1 MATLI
6 QDIIPMF
13 DREINIPG
21 DAQLPTLTASNK
33 IGYIT
38 DGFWDARLSEML
50 VTFTVVDGADVVPPQ
65 VVGKAYITDDAT
77 KEDDLPVELQMLVV
91 ITAGFRLLRLKI
103 MDLAVNFT
111 AEAGPVSFEQQAS
124 ATVLRAILANLQG
137 RLQELKKQYS
147 DAFKTGGF
155 HYWDGVEQAA
165 AADLAQLAELTT
177 LV

>member
-6 QDIIPMF
+6 EDLIPMF
-13 DREINIPG
+13 NREINIPG
-21 DAQLPTLTASNK
+21 DEQLPTLSAANK

-38 DGFWDARLSEML
+38 DGFWDAKLSEML
-50 VTFTVVDGADVVPPQ
+50 QTYTVVDGIDVDPPQ
-65 VVGKAYITDDAT
+65 TTGKDYITDSAT
-77 KEDDLPVELQMLVV
+77 KVKDLPTELHMLVV

-124 ATVLRAILANLQG
+124 ATVLRAILANLQM
-137 RLQELKKQYS
+137 RLNELKVQYS
-147 DAFKTGGF
+147 DAFSGSF
-155 HYWDGVEQAA
+155 HYWDGQAQAA
-165 AADLAQLAELTT
+165 ASDLAMLGELTT

>member
-1 MATLI
+1 
-6 QDIIPMF
+6 MF

-21 DAQLPTLTASNK
+21 DLQISTLSAANK

-38 DGFWDARLSEML
+38 DGFWDAKLSQML
-50 VTFTVVDGADVVPPQ
+50 DIYTVVDGDDVVPPATS
-65 VVGKAYITDDAT
+65 GKDYFVDSASKA
-77 KEDDLPVELQMLVV
+77 DDLPVEFQMLVV

-124 ATVLRAILANLQG
+124 ATVLRAVLANLQA
-137 RLQELKKQYS
+137 RLQELKGQYS
-147 DAFKTGGF
+147 DAFSGSF
-155 HYWDGVEQAA
+155 HYWDGVSQAA
-165 AADLAQLAELTT
+165 ASDLADLGALTT